1 MLSAEKVGEAK
12 LNSLTIAIQPKKVGL
27 ENPLPQL
34 KTGQNQETRLF
45 APVAYFAES
54 RMIYGGAD
62 ETRTRDLRRDRLGFC
77 PFIFNSLR

>member
-45 APVAYFAES
+45 AP
-54 RMIYGGAD
+54 IY
-62 ETRTRDLRRDRLGFC
+62 
-77 PFIFNSLR
+77 